1 MQSSIL
7 KDIFKG
13 KIVIVGIGNTL
24 RRDDGLGPALIE
36 RLKGK
41 IKAVC
46 LDAGNA
52 PENFTGKIVRE
63 KPDTILII
71 DALHLGLSPGEYG
84 ILKKEEIL
92 NCGLTTHDISPKMF
106 IEYLEKE
113 TSADIY
119 MLGVQPESL
128 SFGQEMSDNVK
139 KTVGEI
145 AEWIK
150 EIDNA

>member
-1 MQSSIL
+1 M
-7 KDIFKG
+7 
-13 KIVIVGIGNTL
+13 GIGNTL
-24 RRDDGLGPALIE
+24 RGDDGFGPALIE

-41 IKAVC
+41 IKATC

-63 KPDTILII
+63 KPDTILIV

-84 ILKKEEIL
+84 ILKKDEIL

-106 IEYLEKE
+106 IEYLENE

-119 MLGVQPESL
+119 ILGVQPKSL
-128 SFGQEMSDNVK
+128 SFGEEMSDSVK
-139 KTVGEI
+139 KTVE
-145 AEWIK
+145 ELTELIK
-150 EIDNA
+150 DAQ